1 MSLLLAGCGG
11 GGSDV
16 TASPGGGTQETV
28 PNVVNDTQAAATSAL
43 TAAGVA
49 LGTVTSQSST
59 TVASGLVIS
68 ESPAAG
74 SSVAQ
79 GTTVNLVLSA
89 GSVAVPSVVGDAQ
102 AAAQSAITAAGLMVG
117 AVTSQASSTVA
128 NGDVISENPVA
139 GSGVVP
145 GASVA
150 LVVSS
155 GAGGGSA
162 YNVTNAIIDPGP
174 SALLAAGTAAVNVM
188 YVNVTLCAPGSTTN
202 CQTIDHVQVDT
213 GSQGLRILASAITNS
228 SLLSALQPVTIN
240 GGTLAECLEFVDG
253 YSWGPVVT
261 TDLHIGGSDT
271 ATTGESAPGIPMQII
286 GTTTYPVPADCSSN
300 AVNTTPENTVAE
312 FGANGIIGIGLFDED
327 CGTVCESGSGLLGVE
342 NGNGYFSCTNTGCA
356 ETFVPAASQLVN
368 PVHAL
373 ATVNGVTDNNG
384 VIIELP
390 AVDATGAATVTGTL
404 VFGISTQSNNTLSP
418 SATVLTTT
426 SYTGFVTTGVTSL
439 GQTDMTSYLD
449 SGTNAVF
456 FNDSSILECTQAS
469 NAPGFFCPASS
480 VNLSATITGVN
491 NQVAPVNFSVGN
503 ANTLFTDEIS
513 FAAFSNLAGVAGTEQ
528 GGGTFAWG
536 LPFYFGRNVYTA
548 MENTNAGGTNGPYFA
563 F

>member
-1 MSLLLAGCGG
+1 MAWHSGEALLRNLFAGLICVSLLLAGCGG

-16 TASPGGGTQETV
+16 AASPGGGTGTQETV

-79 GTTVNLVLSA
+79 GATVN
-89 GSVAVPSVVGDAQ
+89 
-102 AAAQSAITAAGLMVG
+102 
-117 AVTSQASSTVA
+117 
-128 NGDVISENPVA
+128 
-139 GSGVVP
+139 
-145 GASVA
+145 

-155 GAGGGSA
+155 GAGGTTSA
-162 YNVTNAIIDPGP
+162 YNVTNAIIDQVP
-174 SALLAAGTAAVNVM
+174 SALQSAGIAAVNVM

-213 GSQGLRILASAITNS
+213 GSQGLRILASAITSS

-342 NGNGYFSCTNTGCA
+342 NGNGYFSCTNTGCT
-356 ETFVPAASQLVN
+356 ETFVPATSQLIN

-373 ATVNGVTDNNG
+373 APVNGVTDNNG

-390 AVDATGAATVTGTL
+390 MVDATGAATVTGTL

-426 SYTGFVTTGVTSL
+426 SYTGYVTTGVSSL

-449 SGTNAVF
+449 SGTNAVY
-456 FNDSSILECTQAS
+456 FNDNNIPECTQSS
-469 NAPGFFCPASS
+469 NAPGFFCPASP
-480 VNLSATITGVN
+480 VDLSATITGVN
-491 NQVAPVNFSVGN
+491 NQVAAVNFSVGN
-503 ANTLFTDEIS
+503 ANTLFTDESS

-528 GGGTFAWG
+528 GSGTFAWG
-536 LPFYFGRNVYTA
+536 LPFYYGRPVYTA